1 MKPEKSSKK
10 LLGAGVV
17 SAIAAS
23 LCCITPVLALI
34 SGASG
39 AASAFSWMDPLRP
52 YLIAITVLVLG
63 FAWYQIFNKRTL
75 SSVHI
80 NKYNNQLI
88 GERKILNP
96 RSGKPKKEI
105 ECDCET
111 DEKPSFWQSKL
122 FLGIVTGF
130 AVVMLAFPY
139 YSSAF
144 YPENESNT
152 AIVEVQNIQEVDV
165 DIKGM
170 TCESCNKHVEHEVY
184 TLAGIIDAKADFKTG
199 KALVKFD
206 KSQVDIDSI
215 LAAINETGYRVENF
229 KLSIN

>member
-63 FAWYQIFNKRTL
+63 FAWYQKL
-75 SSVHI
+75 
-80 NKYNNQLI
+80 
-88 GERKILNP
+88 
-96 RSGKPKKEI
+96 KPKKEI